1 MQKVLHLIFLLLVSK
16 LARGITLLP
25 DPLELVVEHTDAIAH
40 VRVTEGWAMFF
51 SEDKLKRVLPCMGLY
66 KVKVLKTLKG
76 KVTQTEFG
84 INYNLM
90 LIPGK
95 EYLLFFDNNGGLGVE
110 FMMHKPSDFQECL
123 EGQPSIMARW
133 RASSQIEWSHSD
145 DAGWIQ
151 TATLPLGVIV
161 NGVKIS
167 DQGKVRLDEYI
178 ETIEK
183 IISEQA
189 QKGPGTNSDRNE

>member
-1 MQKVLHLIFLLLVSK
+1 MQKLFYLIFLLSVSK
-16 LARGITLLP
+16 LASGITLLP

-40 VRVTEGWAMFF
+40 VRVTQGRALFF
-51 SEDKLKRVLPCMGLY
+51 SEDKLERVLPCMGIY

-76 KVTQTEFG
+76 KAQTEFG

-110 FMMHKPSDFQECL
+110 FIMHKPPNFQECL

-133 RASSQIEWSHSD
+133 RASSQIEWSHSN

-151 TATLPLGVIV
+151 TATLPFGVV
-161 NGVKIS
+161 VDGVKIN
-167 DQGKVRLDEYI
+167 DKGKVRLDEYI
-178 ETIEK
+178 EKIEK

-189 QKGPGTNSDRNE
+189 QKGPGTNSDQNE